1 MKYEYLIHYI
11 IHVLVLTF
19 KYIIPKRL
27 GNGHS
32 MHSCQ
37 VALVVSNSL
46 WLYGLETVSVLCL
59 WDSPG
64 KNTGVSYHALLKGIF
79 LTQGLNCLLFPA
91 LAGGFLTASA
101 TWEAQ
106 EMVMES

>member
-46 WLYGLETVSVLCL
+46 
-59 WDSPG
+59 
-64 KNTGVSYHALLKGIF
+64 
-79 LTQGLNCLLFPA
+79 
-91 LAGGFLTASA
+91 
-101 TWEAQ
+101 
-106 EMVMES
+106 